1 MASARG
7 PRKPTISSLAATR
20 MQKRR
25 SRWGHLQTRRWTK
38 EEFRELLGHIQA
50 LGYDWVAI
58 ANIMGRSPDS
68 LRNKLVRFHRSSIWK
83 KREEARAWLKAVVLV
98 LELKNRRTGD
108 GRTRRISWKW
118 TTFPLPRSGIESRV
132 KKTQLFFLRTL

>member
-98 LELKNRRTGD
+98 LELEEPPYW
-108 GRTRRISWKW
+108 GRADEAHIMEVDDIPAPAFRYRK
-118 TTFPLPRSGIESRV
+118 SR
-132 KKTQLFFLRTL
+132 